1 MTETEQR
8 LAEMEQMGVVEKT
21 GEYRAGKPVWR
32 ITAWARQLD
41 AEYPEAFD
49 RLMERGPVDSYDA

>member
-8 LAEMEQMGVVEKT
+8 LTELETAGLVEKT

-32 ITAWARQLD
+32 LTAWARQLE
-41 AEYPEAFD
+41 AEYPE
-49 RLMERGPVDSYDA
+49 LLGPLVKRGPVDA